1 MTDKGRIDIWN
12 RGFYYALQLVK
23 VKIRNRQNGVL
34 SYPEEGAYLNVLD
47 DIDYIMKDRAE
58 DMENMEFDENGK
70 LIGEDKK

>member
-1 MTDKGRIDIWN
+1 MTDKERIEIWN

-58 DMENMEFDENGK
+58 DMENMEFDEDGN
-70 LIGEDKK
+70 LIVGNKK